1 MNQSQRLFNFVAAV
15 NGLRLSEIN
24 ALHKEN
30 IKPNYINLRD
40 QYLRGALRPLKTKE
54 SRKIPICPEL
64 YKLLSDK
71 ITESPDDY
79 VFFDVGAT
87 KAPDSLRKVLNA
99 NIPERKKE
107 RGYCLVLP

>member
-1 MNQSQRLFNFVAAV
+1 MQL
-15 NGLRLSEIN
+15 
-24 ALHKEN
+24 
-30 IKPNYINLRD
+30 
-40 QYLRGALRPLKTKE
+40 KE

-87 KAPDSLRKVLNA
+87 KASDSLRKVLNA